1 LSNKAV
7 EKLLFLIGTT
17 FFWIS
22 LYIYQPTLSPYTEHL
37 SKSLALVGLV
47 AGAYGFTQ
55 FLFRFPIGIWSDKI
69 GRRKPFVLSGFA
81 LVFISC
87 IGLAL
92 SPNAWVLLIFRGF
105 AGVAASMWVAF
116 TVLYSGY
123 FRDDQAARAMSL
135 ITFCV
140 GIGQAVGAVGG
151 KIADAYGWIAPFYAG
166 AGLSILGLMFMLPIS
181 EKVKA
186 DRTPA
191 SLRSLLSVATR
202 KRLLV
207 VAIITSLSQFAV
219 FSTTFGFLTVY
230 AYRLGASK
238 SHLGLLIFIINS
250 FQTLSMLLTG
260 TLVAPRIGY
269 RATVGAAYISITCA
283 TFATPFIR
291 DLRLLFLVQG
301 LGALGRGLAYPVL
314 MGLAIQGMPQ
324 EERAAAMGFFQAVYA
339 IGMFSGPAISG
350 FIGRSFDLP
359 GVFFCAAII
368 YLIAAVLSI
377 FTLPRGRQKQ

>member
-1 LSNKAV
+1 LLNRKT

-22 LYIYQPTLSPYTEHL
+22 LYIYGPTLSPYAEHL

-69 GRRKPFVLSGFA
+69 GRRKPFVLSGFI
-81 LVFISC
+81 LVSISC

-92 SPNAWVLLIFRGF
+92 SPNAWVLLIFRGV

-151 KIADAYGWIAPFYAG
+151 KIADVYGWIAPFYAG
-166 AGLSILGLMFMLPIS
+166 AGLSILGLIFILPIS
-181 EKVKA
+181 EKVKGN
-186 DRTPA
+186 RTPA

-219 FSTTFGFLTVY
+219 FSTTFGFLTIY
-230 AYRLGASK
+230 ASHLGASK
-238 SHLGLLIFIINS
+238 TYLGLLIFIINGC
-250 FQTLSMLLTG
+250 QTLSMLLSG
-260 TLVAPRIGY
+260 TLVTPRLGY
-269 RATVGAAYISITCA
+269 KATVGAAYISIACA
-283 TFATPFIR
+283 TVATPFIR
-291 DLRLLFLVQG
+291 DLRLLFVIQG
-301 LGALGRGLAYPVL
+301 LGAMGRGLAYPVL

-350 FIGRSFDLP
+350 FIGHTFGLQ
-359 GVFFCAAII
+359 GVFFCSATI
-368 YLIAAVLSI
+368 YLIASVMSV
-377 FTLPRGRQKQ
+377 FTLPKRVEG

>member
-1 LSNKAV
+1 MRSRSLLNRKT

-22 LYIYQPTLSPYTEHL
+22 LYIYGPTLSPYAEHL

-69 GRRKPFVLSGFA
+69 GRRKPFVLSGFI
-81 LVFISC
+81 LVSISC

-92 SPNAWVLLIFRGF
+92 SPNAWVLLIFRGV

-151 KIADAYGWIAPFYAG
+151 KIADVYGWIAPFYAG
-166 AGLSILGLMFMLPIS
+166 AGLSILGLIFILPIS
-181 EKVKA
+181 EKVKGN
-186 DRTPA
+186 RTPA

-207 VAIITSLSQFAV
+207 VAIITSLD
-219 FSTTFGFLTVY
+219 
-230 AYRLGASK
+230 RK
-238 SHLGLLIFIINS
+238 S
-250 FQTLSMLLTG
+250 
-260 TLVAPRIGY
+260 V
-269 RATVGAAYISITCA
+269 V
-283 TFATPFIR
+283 
-291 DLRLLFLVQG
+291 
-301 LGALGRGLAYPVL
+301 
-314 MGLAIQGMPQ
+314 
-324 EERAAAMGFFQAVYA
+324 
-339 IGMFSGPAISG
+339 
-350 FIGRSFDLP
+350 
-359 GVFFCAAII
+359 
-368 YLIAAVLSI
+368 
-377 FTLPRGRQKQ
+377 